1 MSGAVGF
8 DLDMTLVDTRP
19 GIRTALV
26 EFAKVTGRPIDAET
40 IVANLGPPV
49 TEALAP
55 WFDPDELP
63 GAVSAF
69 RAIMAEVGVMDVSPL
84 PGAAE
89 AIAAARAHGLRVIVV
104 TAKIA
109 PLAVDTLRHAG
120 LAADLVVGDLW
131 ADQKAVPLRQEGAV
145 AYAGDH
151 PRDMS
156 AALEAGVPGYGVTTG
171 ASTRDDLV
179 AAGADEVADSLEAFG
194 DWLGQL
200 VTRQS

>member
-1 MSGAVGF
+1 MA
-8 DLDMTLVDTRP
+8 D
-19 GIRTALV
+19 
-26 EFAKVTGRPIDAET
+26 RPIDAEA

-49 TEALAP
+49 AEALAP
-55 WFDPDELP
+55 WFDPSELP

-69 RAIMAEVGVMDVSPL
+69 RAIMADVGVMDVSPL
-84 PGAAE
+84 PGAAD

-131 ADQKAVPLRQEGAV
+131 ADQKALPLRQEGAV

-156 AALEAGVPGYGVTTG
+156 AAREAGVPGYGVTTG

-179 AAGADEVADSLEAFG
+179 AAGAHGKSAFDLNADRGEALAKELGGVVAAGADEVADSLEAFG
-194 DWLGQL
+194 GWLGQL